1 MTGKGSHR
9 PPPIEWVSPEQAES
23 YEQVRRFAE
32 TLPRD
37 VIDRDRAEA
46 FSREAWD
53 RCGEFGIQGL
63 PAPEEYGGG
72 GADVVTTMLALEA
85 LGYGCVDGGL
95 VFSINAHMWTSV
107 VPVWTYGTE
116 EQKRRWLPGLCSGA
130 LIGCH
135 TITEPEAGSDA
146 FAMRSTAKKVDGGYV
161 VNGRKTFITNA
172 PVADLLIVF
181 ARDGEGI
188 GPFGISAFLVEAGSP
203 GLSLGKPM
211 DKMGLRTSPMSE
223 VFLDDCFVP
232 DAALLGRPGNGGQ
245 IFQTSMRWERACI
258 MAGHVG
264 SMRRTMERCV
274 AYARERRQFG
284 KPIGKYESVADKIA
298 NMKVAVDASR
308 ALVLRVGWLMDHGFD
323 STAEAAVAKVFVSE
337 ASVRTHLD
345 AVQIHGGYGY
355 MTEFEVERM
364 LRDAV
369 GGTIYSGTSE
379 IQRRIIARGLGL

>member
-1 MTGKGSHR
+1 
-9 PPPIEWVSPEQAES
+9 
-23 YEQVRRFAE
+23 
-32 TLPRD
+32 
-37 VIDRDRAEA
+37 
-46 FSREAWD
+46 
-53 RCGEFGIQGL
+53 
-63 PAPEEYGGG
+63 
-72 GADVVTTMLALEA
+72 MLAREA

-116 EQKRRWLPGLCSGA
+116 EQKRRWLPGLCSGR

-188 GPFGISAFLVEAGSP
+188 GPFGISAFLVEGGTD
-203 GLSLGKPM
+203 GLSLGAPM

-232 DAALLGRPGNGGQ
+232 DVALLGKPGNGGQ

-258 MAGHVG
+258 MSSHVG
-264 SMRRTMERCV
+264 LMRRTMERCV

-298 NMKVAVDASR
+298 DMKIAVDASR

-323 STAEAAVAKVFVSE
+323 STSEAAVAKAFVSE